1 MSKNKFQNWI
11 NEEIVIFS
19 NIPVRWHLIMLT
31 CGVGMGLVISLAIK
45 YFMIRGGV

>member
-1 MSKNKFQNWI
+1 MTQKNFQKWI
-11 NEEIVIFS
+11 SEEISIFS

-45 YFMIRGGV
+45 YYMV